1 MEFST
6 ALYTPKFT
14 YPEST
19 VRSSLKN
26 TWIMPASGPVYQ
38 PTTVSYEQQEWS
50 RPHGYL
56 SEILHTVRSPR
67 CIQWFLLALGLVS
80 IFIGLMMTA
89 GGLFKSEVEA
99 QSDPANSGSIIVA
112 ICGVLIFVFGVLM
125 VAVYIQLIRRRK
137 GCSCFSKERRLAR
150 DLHPQVG
157 NGQYGPASEN
167 PPAVTEEETHQL
179 MSNDHKEV
187 DKLHPTE
194 TKKSQPSRVH
204 RSISSVSKRGH
215 APLASLDELSPSLRS
230 SFCSNNYFDYS
241 VDSSETRTSSS
252 MQDSIDSCD
261 FVETTHL

>member
-1 MEFST
+1 
-6 ALYTPKFT
+6 
-14 YPEST
+14 
-19 VRSSLKN
+19 
-26 TWIMPASGPVYQ
+26 MPASGPVYQ

-187 DKLHPTE
+187 VDEHEHMLESDPRIVLRPLSKTE
-194 TKKSQPSRVH
+194 E
-204 RSISSVSKRGH
+204 
-215 APLASLDELSPSLRS
+215 A
-230 SFCSNNYFDYS
+230 
-241 VDSSETRTSSS
+241 
-252 MQDSIDSCD
+252 
-261 FVETTHL
+261 